1 MQITTITSNNNN
13 TRLRRHY
20 EITNIIIHSMILGE
34 LKKNTAKYLVI
45 LLAAKIAEK
54 ELLQLAVLL
63 LVNNTKI
70 KVTIPSPLRNTNT
83 I

>member
-1 MQITTITSNNNN
+1 
-13 TRLRRHY
+13 
-20 EITNIIIHSMILGE
+20 MILGE